1 MSRWFKLFTVFF
13 VALLLLGVGY
23 QQWGEARDAKL
34 HPAPGRLV
42 SVGQNKL
49 HIWCIGTGSPTV
61 VMISGG
67 GTPAVALYP
76 AQIQIAKFTRVC
88 SYDRAG
94 LGWSEPATKLMD
106 LAAVV
111 AEMEE
116 LLTTMGV
123 TGPIVLAPQSF
134 GGLIALSY
142 AAKNPDRVAGAVF
155 IDASEPEL
163 YFRAIPPTVAEFE
176 RKDMLWQIAWRLGII
191 RAGIPYAAP
200 DWIKDWPPEIKAQF
214 FVVWSR
220 SMAGYTSD
228 FADVATLT
236 PRSQI
241 PVASVNSFGNKPVI
255 VLRHGRT
262 DEWSLAATE
271 ADWPAAQMKLA
282 KLSSAGRL
290 IVAKNNGHPIAEENP
305 ELVASSVKT
314 VVRLIR
320 TERYDKEYK

>member
-1 MSRWFKLFTVFF
+1 VSRWFKLFTVFF

>member
-1 MSRWFKLFTVFF
+1 MNWWFKRFTVF
-13 VALLLLGVGY
+13 VVTLLLLGVGY
-23 QQWGEARDAKL
+23 QKWGEAHDAKL
-34 HPAPGRLV
+34 YPAPGRLV
-42 SVGQNKL
+42 SVGENKL
-49 HIWCIGTGSPTV
+49 HIWCIGSGSPTV

-67 GTPAVALYP
+67 GTPAITLYP

-94 LGWSEPATKLMD
+94 LGWSEPADQPMD
-106 LAAVV
+106 LTAVV

-116 LLTTMGV
+116 LLSTVRV

-163 YFRAIPPTVAEFE
+163 YFRAIPPMVAEFE
-176 RKDMLWQIAWRLGII
+176 RKDMLWQTAWRLGII

-200 DWIKDWPPEIKAQF
+200 DWIKNWPPEIKAQF
-214 FVVWSR
+214 FAVWSR
-220 SMAGYTSD
+220 PMAGYTSD
-228 FADVATLT
+228 FADVVTLT

-241 PVASVNSFGNKPVI
+241 PIASANSFGNKPVI

-271 ADWPAAQMKLA
+271 AEWPAAQMKLA

-290 IVAKNNGHPIAEENP
+290 ILAKNNGHPIAEENP

-314 VVRLIR
+314 VVGLIR
-320 TERYDKEYK
+320 TDRSDKE